1 MAAIWIKSVSFRA
14 LDLDWRILGEYYP
27 GDRGR
32 TSGPPENCYPPEPPA
47 FTDLTIFLEKD
58 GLAIDVTELAHTV
71 TLDDGPGLGRLLAY
85 YLASEALVA
94 IAEEG
99 EA

>member
-1 MAAIWIKSVSFRA
+1 MPATRIKSVSVYA
-14 LDLDWRILGEYYP
+14 LDLHWCLDGKYYP
-27 GDRGR
+27 GDRGQ
-32 TSGPPENCYPPEPPA
+32 TSGPPENCYPPEPPE

-71 TLDDGPGLGRLLAY
+71 TLDDGPGEGRLLAY
-85 YLASEALVA
+85 YLASEALAV